1 MKNQTMKL
9 SKLFFLFI
17 LAAATISC
25 SKNDDDNPEPYKLSA
40 TNFVNT
46 YNLKFLEEK
55 VIETVTF
62 ANGTTSTSSSV
73 NVGSIF
79 TATKYLFNADGTFTS
94 SGNYV
99 TTLTTVQADGTT
111 VQTDPIS
118 LSLNN
123 SGNYSLNVTTGI
135 VILNYSGGPN
145 SGSVDVFDI
154 SNYTEGT
161 MNLLSEVEVT
171 SGNSRTVTTKEL
183 RFTR

>member
-1 MKNQTMKL
+1 MKI
-9 SKLFFLFI
+9 SKLIFLFV
-17 LAAATISC
+17 LAVAAVGC
-25 SKNDDDNPEPYKLSA
+25 NKDDDNDSTPSYTLSSS
-40 TNFVNT
+40 NFVST
-46 YNLKFLEEK
+46 YNLNFLEEK
-55 VIETVTF
+55 VTETVTF

-73 NVGSIF
+73 NVGSVF
-79 TATKYLFNADGTFTS
+79 TATKYVFNTDGTFTS

-99 TTLTTVQADGTT
+99 TTLTTLQADGTT
-111 VQTDPIS
+111 VQDDPIS

-123 SGNYSLNVTTGI
+123 SGTFGLNVATGI

-145 SGSVDVFDI
+145 SGSVDVFEI
-154 SNYTEGT
+154 SNYSEGT